1 MIKGAAA
8 LLLLAALGVAPAGP
22 STTVDLGTEAAAHRL
37 TPDTIAW
44 DLGPDPAGKSKQL
57 GAAPAGGLVAGAT
70 GLTGGTVIP
79 LTYDP
84 AGLSP
89 ALKAKY
95 PNLAS
100 LGALHVSAR
109 RRPAAARSG
118 GGRGDPERH
127 ARRRHRAADAG
138 RHRRRLRPTL
148 GGAGHTAFTRRALMG
163 C

>member
-22 STTVDLGTEAAAHRL
+22 STTIDLGTEAAAHRL

-100 LGALHVSAR
+100 LGALHVSADAAR
-109 RRPAAARSG
+109 LLRGQVAVAAIQNGTLVAATGLQMPAATVAVFVQR
-118 GGRGDPERH
+118 
-127 ARRRHRAADAG
+127 
-138 RHRRRLRPTL
+138 
-148 GGAGHTAFTRRALMG
+148 
-163 C
+163 